1 MSRVMKLWHRDNGI
15 YYAVWPEN
23 GNTRQKSLK
32 TRDKL
37 QAKRRLQWLKNELRS
52 GKVEP
57 LRKGVSKKLIPFID
71 EFLEYIEVRSTA
83 GTYECYATALKKA
96 KESWGN
102 IILTD
107 LTPRH
112 IDRLTTDMVQA
123 GLAIPTVNK
132 NYRHVKAAIKKF
144 FEWYKMHE
152 PFKWPPRL
160 PEEEKLRYF
169 SSHDL
174 VKIISQ
180 IDDIEFVDLC
190 LLAAY
195 EGLRNS
201 ELVRLRFE
209 DIDNPEGYLRITSE
223 QKNKTEARIPINT
236 GGRAVLDRCIQRN
249 KGKAKVFRFK
259 TRQTVSKTF
268 KKAARAAGY
277 PQGRFHDLR
286 HTFGAHLAL
295 EGEREATIQKL
306 MRHKSMASTQI
317 YTKLAPDHLR
327 KASEKVNYGPIPLPK
342 S

>member
-1 MSRVMKLWHRDNGI
+1 MKLWQRDNGI
-15 YYAVWPEN
+15 WYAVWPEN

-32 TRDKL
+32 TKDET
-37 QAKRRLQWLKNELRS
+37 QAKRRLQLLKNDLRA
-52 GKVEP
+52 GKVKP
-57 LRKGVSKKLIPFID
+57 IRKGISKKLDPFID
-71 EFLEYIEVRSTA
+71 EFLEYIEVRSSS
-83 GTYECYATALKKA
+83 GTFECYETALKKA

-112 IDRLTTDMVQA
+112 IDRLTTDMVKA

-132 NYRHVKAAIKKF
+132 NYRHVKAALKKF
-144 FEWYKMHE
+144 FEWYKMPE
-152 PFKWPPRL
+152 PFKWPSRL
-160 PEEEKLRYF
+160 QEEEKLRYF
-169 SSHDL
+169 TSKDL
-174 VKIISQ
+174 VKIIAK
-180 IDDIEFVDLC
+180 IDDLEFVDLC

-223 QKNKTEARIPINT
+223 QKNKTEARIPINK
-236 GGRAVLDRCIQRN
+236 GGRAVLDRCIER
-249 KGKAKVFRFK
+249 GGDKVFRFEA
-259 TRQTVSKTF
+259 RQTISKKF

-327 KASEKVNYGPIPLPK
+327 EASEKVNYGPIPLPK
-342 S
+342 SK